1 MRTAIFVFA
10 GFGLLLSLLLLARA
24 FKPNIAGA
32 ARIAV
37 PGFVVL
43 WGLVAGVNLW
53 IGVTQA
59 GYGLTEELP
68 IFLLIFLL
76 PVAAA
81 LMVKWVWR

>member
-10 GFGLLLSLLLLARA
+10 GFGLLLLLLLLARA
-24 FKPNIAGA
+24 FRPNLAGA

-37 PGFVVL
+37 PGFIVL
-43 WGLVAGVNLW
+43 WGVVAGVNMW

-59 GYGLTEELP
+59 GYALEEELP

-76 PVAAA
+76 PTGAA
-81 LMVKWVWR
+81 LMVNWVWR